1 MTLTEFRRQVLFA
14 CLSNPQL
21 AMQCQGK
28 DYPDALKEAV
38 IAADDTVEYMLDYG
52 IIEKYGIEIDSTA
65 T

>member
-21 AMQCQGK
+21 ATQFHGK
-28 DYPDALKEAV
+28 DYPDPLKEAV
-38 IAADDTVEYMLDYG
+38 FAADDTVEYMSDYG

-65 T
+65 P